1 MAGPQNLAIFF
12 DINSIMTTTN
22 SYARQPSKLD
32 YASPTQFKFNIL
44 KLPKV
49 EYFCTQVNVPGITLG
64 GSMTQATPLKDIP
77 IPGDKLT
84 YEPLSMTFMVD
95 ENLENFQEIHG
106 WLVGLGFPR
115 DYSEFRNLVSAG
127 GDRFPTKNQSISTE
141 VGKVKYGSPNVG
153 GTYSDATLT
162 ILTSKNNPQL
172 EVRFRDVFPTALTGL
187 TYSQQADDVDY
198 LTATVSFSY
207 SIYDFA
213 SVGASTASI
222 TTS

>member
-1 MAGPQNLAIFF
+1 
-12 DINSIMTTTN
+12 MTTIN
-22 SYARQPSKLD
+22 SYARQPTQQD
-32 YASPTQFKFNIL
+32 YASPTQFKFSIL

-49 EYFCTQVNVPGITLG
+49 EYFCTQVNLPGITLG
-64 GSMTQATPLKDIP
+64 GSLEQKTPLKDIP

-84 YEPLSMTFMVD
+84 YDPLSMTFLVD

-115 DYSEFRNLVSAG
+115 DYSEFRNLLSAG
-127 GDRFPTKNQSISTE
+127 DDRFPTKTQSVSTE
-141 VGKVKYGSPNVG
+141 IGKVKYGSPNVG
-153 GTYSDATLT
+153 GIYSDATLT

-172 EVRFRDVFPTALTGL
+172 EVRFRDVYPTALTGL
-187 TYSQQADDVDY
+187 TYSQQAIDVDY
-198 LTATVSFSY
+198 LTATVSFNY